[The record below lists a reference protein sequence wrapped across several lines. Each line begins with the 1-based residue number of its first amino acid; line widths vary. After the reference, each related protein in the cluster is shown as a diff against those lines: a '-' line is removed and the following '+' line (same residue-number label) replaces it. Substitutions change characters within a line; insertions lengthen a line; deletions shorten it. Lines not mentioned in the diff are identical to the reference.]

1 MSRFARPALLACALA
16 GAVACALAAAVAS
29 PAAQTSRT
37 VLQFGDSL
45 AVGTGVFLPAALRGW
60 SIDTSAAISRHA
72 DDGPPGLRS
81 LGAALPHVLV
91 ISLGTNDDPGAFSR
105 FARAVRD
112 VVRIAGPRRCV
123 IWSTIVRPP
132 FAGVSYD
139 GYNRALR
146 RIAASHE
153 TLHVFDWQALAR
165 SNPQWFGLD
174 GVHPN
179 ADGYRERA
187 AELARL
193 VRSCP

>member
-1 MSRFARPALLACALA
+1 MGRFATPALLACALA
-16 GAVACALAAAVAS
+16 CALATAVAA

-45 AVGTGVFLPAALRGW
+45 AVGTGIFLPSALRGW
-60 SIDTSAAISRHA
+60 TVNTSVGVSRHA
-72 DDGPPGLRS
+72 DEGPAGLRS
-81 LGAALPHVLV
+81 YGALLPHVLV
-91 ISLGTNDDPGAFSR
+91 ISLGTNDDPGAASR
-105 FARAVRD
+105 FAGTVRD
-112 VVRIAGPRRCV
+112 VVRIAGPYRCV

-146 RIAASHE
+146 RVARGHAN
-153 TLHVFDWQALAR
+153 LLVFDWQALAR
-165 SNPQWFGLD
+165 SNPQWFGPD

-179 ADGYRERA
+179 ADGYRKRA

-193 VRSCP
+193 VRSCA